1 MDRQDKWFKESPD
14 DQVWWLDNQEVKG
27 EFIFSFDRKTSF
39 NLFRNYP
46 WKLSPEQKKIFDEEN
61 PFWADY
67 FKDRS
72 R

>member
-39 NLFRNYP
+39 NLFRDYP